1 MMPCKP
7 AALFTAML
15 QSATLALLVTVSG
28 CSSKLDSNKFLGKAI
43 QDGMA
48 EIQGSHLAQEKSSDP
63 DVKKFAVRMIDE
75 HSKIDAEIVEL
86 AKTSGA
92 TLPQG
97 ITADQKLKFD
107 EMSKLAGHEFDKR
120 FTQHNVEEHEHAV
133 KDYSEQAE
141 KGSDVAV
148 KAFASRT
155 LPILKEHLQMAKGVN
170 TKVQP

>member
-1 MMPCKP
+1 
-7 AALFTAML
+7 
-15 QSATLALLVTVSG
+15 
-28 CSSKLDSNKFLGKAI
+28 
-43 QDGMA
+43 
-48 EIQGSHLAQEKSSDP
+48 
-63 DVKKFAVRMIDE
+63 MIDE

-107 EMSKLAGHEFDKR
+107 EMSKLAGHGFDKR
-120 FTQHNVEEHEHAV
+120 FTQHNVEEHERAV

-148 KAFASRT
+148 KAFAART